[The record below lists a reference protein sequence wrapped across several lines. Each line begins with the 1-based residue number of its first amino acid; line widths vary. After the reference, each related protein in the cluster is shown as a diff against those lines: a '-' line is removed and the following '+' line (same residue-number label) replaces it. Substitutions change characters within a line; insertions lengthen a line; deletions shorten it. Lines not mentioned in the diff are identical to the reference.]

1 MGFNVEQVPFSRYG
15 SFMVISWLPGNG
27 RRREGLYLRSVRGGD
42 NDIGAVF
49 RIELIYSGRSVPF
62 ETNATPTKVRLD
74 GEEGFVEFC
83 MPDPKVLRVRGE
95 GAGLRLTLQ
104 NGPYDYAIPAGDS
117 NWEVNSFAREVRFK
131 LVPLAGTLAMDA
143 PWEGTKCGHVV
154 ADFFP
159 DPESGKMEG
168 AVEEYV
174 TVCPQREYD
183 CDFATAHNRVKGGYQ
198 TWLAQTLSV
207 PEPYMEARE
216 LAAYITWSCVVEAE
230 GYLPRP
236 AMYMSKNW
244 MTNVWSWDHCF
255 NAMALIKDN
264 PRLAWDQFLLF
275 FDRQDGS
282 GTLPDFMND
291 RHALWNCCKP
301 PIHGWTLKWMR
312 KRSDAIGEE
321 QLREVYEPLARWTM
335 WWFRH
340 RDDDG
345 DGIPQYNHGNDSGWD
360 NSTAFHAGVPL
371 ESPDLCAYLII
382 QLDELADIA
391 GSLGKPE
398 EAIQWQAMADATL
411 EKMMEHFWTGE
422 RFVARRSGSHDPVE
436 ADTLLM
442 FMPILLGKRLPQGIR
457 NRLING
463 LKEEGRFLTNN
474 GLATE
479 NVASPFYVSDGY
491 WRGPIWAPSTMLL
504 ADGLL
509 VSGEP
514 AFAAELARRFCSMA
528 AANGMAENFDA
539 QSGRGLRD
547 RAFTWT
553 SSVFLILAHEYL
565 NLSK

>member
-1 MGFNVEQVPFSRYG
+1 MRFNVEQVPFSRYG
-15 SFMVISWLPGNG
+15 SFLVISWLPGKG
-27 RRREGLYLRSVRGGD
+27 PRREGLYLRSVRGGD
-42 NDIGAVF
+42 HDIGAVF
-49 RIELIYSGRSVPF
+49 RIELICGARSVPF
-62 ETNATPTKVRLD
+62 ETTATPTKVCLV

-131 LVPLAGTLAMDA
+131 LVPLTGTLAMDA

-154 ADFFP
+154 ADFLP

-168 AVEEYV
+168 AMEEYV
-174 TVCPQREYD
+174 TVCPQREYEV
-183 CDFATAHNRVKGGYQ
+183 DFAAAHNRVKGEYQ
-198 TWLAQTLSV
+198 NWLTQTLSV
-207 PEPYMEARE
+207 PDPFREARE
-216 LAAYITWSCVVEAE
+216 LAAYITWSSMVEAE

-255 NAMALIKDN
+255 NAMALVKDN

-291 RHALWNCCKP
+291 RQALWNCCKP

-312 KRSDAIGEE
+312 KRTDAIGEE

-398 EAIQWQAMADATL
+398 EAKQWQALADATL

-422 RFVARRSGSHDPVE
+422 RFVARRSGSHHPVE

-442 FMPILLGKRLPQGIR
+442 FMPILLGKRLPQAIR
-457 NRLING
+457 IRLING
-463 LKEEGRFLTNN
+463 LKEEGRFLTSN

-479 NVASPFYVSDGY
+479 NVASPFYVPDGY

-509 VSGEP
+509 VSGET
-514 AFAAELARRFCSMA
+514 AFAAELARRFCTMA
-528 AANGMAENFDA
+528 ATNGMAENFDA

-553 SSVFLILAHEYL
+553 SSVFLILAHEYM
-565 NLSK
+565 NL